1 MDTSI
6 FSCTCSE
13 RILITEPTM
22 FFSLRNG
29 LKYHIVTEIIEKVRE
44 APGTMG
50 PFRPEVSQIECT
62 AELRA
67 LLQHCWSETPDE
79 RPNLAEVF
87 YSLKKMNVLVL

>member
-6 FSCTCSE
+6 YSCTCSE
-13 RILITEPTM
+13 DFDNRTNNV
-22 FFSLRNG
+22 FFSRLNG
-29 LKYHIVTEIIEKVRE
+29 VKYHIVTEIIEKVRE

-79 RPNLAEVF
+79 RPNLPEVF
-87 YSLKKMNVLVL
+87 YSLKKMNV